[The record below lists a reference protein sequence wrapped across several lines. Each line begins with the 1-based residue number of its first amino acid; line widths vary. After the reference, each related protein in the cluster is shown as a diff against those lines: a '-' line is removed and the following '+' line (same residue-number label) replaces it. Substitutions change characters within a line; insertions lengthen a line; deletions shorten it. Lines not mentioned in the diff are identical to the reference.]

1 MRESWALL
9 WALLRGQD
17 NPLRRATDRREALV
31 ALGALLLLALGAP
44 AAGWAGGSAAD
55 AALQRSVRAQH
66 QERHP
71 VDAVVVGR
79 APGRERY
86 VGDPEGGSERA
97 AHIWVVASWQAP
109 DGSPRTG
116 EVATASGPGTLGSPL
131 RIWTDAAGLPVAPP
145 MDGRAAR
152 SHAVL
157 AGIGTFLL
165 AAGCVE
171 AGRRVVVGRMVR
183 QRYARLDREWAAAG
197 ADWGRAGTGG

>member
-1 MRESWALL
+1 MRGQ
-9 WALLRGQD
+9 WALLRGLSSGRD
-17 NPLRRATDRREALV
+17 NPLRRATDRREAWV
-31 ALGALLLLALGAP
+31 ALGALLLLVVGAP
-44 AAGWAGGSAAD
+44 AAGLAGGSIAD
-55 AALQRSVRAQH
+55 DALQQSVRAQH

-97 AHIWVVASWQAP
+97 ARIWVVASWQAP
-109 DGSPRTG
+109 DGSRRTG
-116 EVATASGPGTLGSPL
+116 EVATASRSGAPGSPL

-197 ADWGRAGTGG
+197 TDWGRAGTGG

>member
-1 MRESWALL
+1 MRGQ
-9 WALLRGQD
+9 WALLRGLLRGRD
-17 NPLRRATDRREALV
+17 NPLRRATDRREAQV
-31 ALGALLLLALGAP
+31 ALGALLLLVFGAP
-44 AAGWAGGSAAD
+44 AAGWAGGAVAD

-86 VGDPEGGSERA
+86 AGDPEGGFERA
-97 AHIWVVASWQAP
+97 ARIRVVASWQAP

-116 EVATASGPGTLGSPL
+116 EVATVSRPGAPGSPL
-131 RIWTDAAGLPVAPP
+131 RIWTDAAGLPVPPP
-145 MDGRAAR
+145 MDEDTAR

-157 AGIGTFLL
+157 GGIGTFLL

-171 AGRRVVVGRMVR
+171 AGRRAVVGRMVR

-197 ADWGRAGTGG
+197 AGWGRAGAGG

>member
-1 MRESWALL
+1 MRRQ
-9 WALLRGQD
+9 WALLRGLLRGRD
-17 NPLRRATDRREALV
+17 NPLRRATDRREGWV
-31 ALGALLLLALGAP
+31 ALGALLLLAVGAP
-44 AAGWAGGSAAD
+44 AAGWAGGTVAD
-55 AALQRSVRAQH
+55 AALQQSVRVQH
-66 QERHP
+66 EERHR

-79 APGRERY
+79 APGRERSA
-86 VGDPEGGSERA
+86 GDPEGVERA
-97 AHIWVVASWQAP
+97 ARIWVVASWQAP

-116 EVATASGPGTLGSPL
+116 EVATASGPGAPGSPL
-131 RIWTDAAGLPVAPP
+131 RIWTDAAGLPVSPP
-145 MDGRAAR
+145 MDVRTAR

-171 AGRRVVVGRMVR
+171 AGRRAVVGHMVR

>member
-1 MRESWALL
+1 MRGQWVLL
-9 WALLRGQD
+9 WALLRGRN
-17 NPLRRATDRREALV
+17 NPLRRATDRREAWV
-31 ALGALLLLALGAP
+31 ALGALLLLVVGAP

-55 AALQRSVRAQH
+55 AALQKSVRAQH
-66 QERHP
+66 QERRP

-79 APGRERY
+79 APGRDRY

-97 AHIWVVASWQAP
+97 ARIWVVASWQAP

-116 EVATASGPGTLGSPL
+116 EVATASGPGAPGSPL
-131 RIWTDAAGLPVAPP
+131 RIWTDGAGLPVAPP

-171 AGRRVVVGRMVR
+171 AGRRVVVGHMVR
-183 QRYARLDREWAAAG
+183 RRYARLDREWAAAG
-197 ADWGRAGTGG
+197 AGWGRAGTGG